1 MNSPINPIQFVTS
14 IKKLASEAAESLA
27 PSSPS
32 YKEALTRIIRPV
44 DYMRCAEF
52 VLAFEQVSLKPNMR
66 VLDIGSP
73 QWFSLHLAHSYPK
86 TQFYYV
92 NILDRELD
100 QTREIA
106 QCLDIDNISYHK
118 QDVRSL
124 EFDSH
129 YFDKAISISVLEHVA
144 PDIGGDILALNEIR
158 RVLISRGELIFS
170 VPLKKTPNRVYQDGA
185 VYERGEKEHNFF
197 AREYDLEQFQN
208 LVRDTGFLIKE
219 KSFIIEQP
227 GLFALD
233 FWLWGPGKNMGYK
246 YLMMKLI
253 KVIERILRTSVE
265 DKLAVLYLRS
275 SPEVQYRVV
284 NVVATIEKLEHGVES
299 SIES

>member
-1 MNSPINPIQFVTS
+1 MNSPIKPIQCVSS

-27 PSSPS
+27 PSSPA
-32 YKEALTRIIRPV
+32 YKEAKTRIIRPV

-52 VLAFEQVSLKPNMR
+52 VLAFEQISLKPNMKI
-66 VLDIGSP
+66 LDIGSP
-73 QWFSLHLAHSYPK
+73 QWFSLHLANLYSK

-106 QCLDIDNISYHK
+106 QCLEIDNISYHK

-158 RVLISRGELIFS
+158 RVLIPRGELIFS
-170 VPLKKTPNRVYQDGA
+170 VPLKKASNVVYQDGA

-197 AREYDLEQFQN
+197 AREYNLEQFRN

-233 FWLWGPGKNMGYK
+233 YWRWGPGRDMGYN
-246 YLMMKLI
+246 YLIMKLV
-253 KVIERILRTSVE
+253 KAIERILRTSVE
-265 DKLAVLYLRS
+265 DKLAAHYLKS

-284 NVVATIEKLEHGVES
+284 NVVATIKKVEARC
-299 SIES
+299 

>member
-1 MNSPINPIQFVTS
+1 M
-14 IKKLASEAAESLA
+14 
-27 PSSPS
+27 
-32 YKEALTRIIRPV
+32 RIIRPV

-52 VLAFEQVSLKPNMR
+52 ALAFEQVSLKPSMR

-73 QWFSLHLAHSYPK
+73 QWFSLNLANLYPK

-100 QTREIA
+100 QIREIA
-106 QCLDIDNISYHK
+106 KCLDIDNISYHK

-129 YFDKAISISVLEHVA
+129 YFDRAISISVIEHVA
-144 PDIGGDILALNEIR
+144 PDIGGDILALNEMR
-158 RVLISRGELIFS
+158 RVLISQGELVVS
-170 VPLKKTPNRVYQDGA
+170 LPLKETPNIVYQDGA

-197 AREYDLEQFQN
+197 AREYDFEQFQN
-208 LVRDTGFLIKE
+208 LVRDIGFLIKE

-233 FWLWGPGKNMGYK
+233 YWQWGPGKNTGYS
-246 YLMMKLI
+246 YLIMKLI
-253 KVIERILRTSVE
+253 KAIERISRASVE
-265 DKLAVLYLRS
+265 DKLAARYLRS
-275 SPEVQYRVV
+275 SPKVQYRVV
-284 NVVATIEKLEHGVES
+284 NIVATIKKVGARC
-299 SIES
+299 